1 MPYAAFPTCFSQ
13 HFPIWGCLGYFQ
25 FFCCN
30 TSLSL
35 TCISNNKG
43 FLGGSVVKNPSAKKQ
58 MWVQFLGQE
67 DPQEKET
74 ATHSSILAWEIPY
87 SNNNN
92 TNILL
97 FASYMAG
104 PVLSIHLS
112 SNNPVREWL
121 LLSQFTDKETET
133 QSISRNLFTVE
144 DIPQS
149 EKTFRSK

>member
-1 MPYAAFPTCFSQ
+1 M
-13 HFPIWGCLGYFQ
+13 
-25 FFCCN
+25 
-30 TSLSL
+30 
-35 TCISNNKG
+35 
-43 FLGGSVVKNPSAKKQ
+43 
-58 MWVQFLGQE
+58 
-67 DPQEKET
+67 

-92 TNILL
+92 NNILL

-121 LLSQFTDKETET
+121 YANLQIRKQM
-133 QSISRNLFTVE
+133 QSSSRNFFTVE

-149 EKTFRSK
+149 EKTRSKY